1 MRPLAGAKH
10 KHYDESH
17 NVFVLGYYRCM
28 QQGKYPNTFYRV
40 SIKALI
46 KNDKNEVLVVK
57 EHQDKWELPG
67 GGLDQGESI
76 HDCLKRELKEE
87 LDITNE
93 FSESFNKIKT
103 QYMPSRPD
111 KELDFWK
118 MSIYFDVTIHG
129 DFKINLTDELTDARF
144 MPDTVLNE
152 LYG

>member
-1 MRPLAGAKH
+1 
-10 KHYDESH
+10 
-17 NVFVLGYYRCM
+17 M

-40 SIKALI
+40 SVKALI
-46 KNDKNEVLVVK
+46 KNDKGEVLVVK

-76 HDCLKRELKEE
+76 HDCIQRELKEE
-87 LDITNE
+87 LNITNN
-93 FSESFNKIKT
+93 FTESFSKIET

-118 MSIYFDVTIHG
+118 MSMYFDVMIEGEFTFVPTEEI
-129 DFKINLTDELTDARF
+129 TEARF
-144 MPDTVLNE
+144 IPDAVLND

>member
-1 MRPLAGAKH
+1 
-10 KHYDESH
+10 
-17 NVFVLGYYRCM
+17 M
-28 QQGKYPNTFYRV
+28 QQDKYPNTFYRV
-40 SIKALI
+40 SIKAVI
-46 KNDKNEVLVVK
+46 RKDDDEVLVVK

-67 GGLDQGESI
+67 GGLDHGESV

-87 LDITNE
+87 LNVTND
-93 FSESFNKIKT
+93 FSESFNKIET

-129 DFKINLTDELTDARF
+129 DFKISPSDELTDARF
-144 MPDTVLNE
+144 MPPTVLDE